1 MIISLWILV
10 DNSGRIVYTDSN
22 RKGCEAFKKALNNDN
37 YKIIKLKGELK

>member
-10 DNSGRIVYTDSN
+10 DKSGRILYTDLN
-22 RKGCEAFKKALNNDN
+22 KQGCEEFKKALGNVD